1 MTLQNQNQPLVWS
14 DLIDEN
20 VKNAIRLSWQYMIHT
35 NENALKRADAIFLL
49 GAEDVRVASY
59 AADLYKRGLAPLI
72 IFSGKEGEITKG
84 KFGGKSE
91 ARYFSDIAEAQ
102 GVPRSAMLLE
112 EESTNTG
119 ENIRFTLALLKS
131 RGLEIKSWIIVQKP
145 YMLRRAL
152 MTLLKQ
158 GEGNFSRDSVQMTG
172 PPLSVEKYA
181 DPSLGLELHVVL
193 RNMCGDLHRIGV
205 YPDMGFQV
213 FAYIPPYIWTALKI
227 MSDAGFGSRCIRSVP
242 GDPSSNHLGF
252 ERSVQPPPTTLI
264 QRIEL
269 LEDVSHS
276 VLHLDL
282 RPTTT
287 VDNKSREEFGFV
299 LSEPEKRVE
308 AALKTSSSCIAR
320 GCILAKCPSD
330 YYEKPLEYR
339 ASLLKC
345 SQSQLNKTILLETDG
360 TVVNDLSA
368 PLNKQK
374 YVAIILPY
382 LTKLK
387 MDTIAKILAPGF
399 RLAADGEKVSGF
411 SHGGV
416 TPFGSL
422 TSLPVVVS
430 RQAAAEEYIWL
441 GGGVVDTK
449 LRVLVK
455 QLLQVGGS
463 GVEGYKP
470 IVADVAQPRINGE
483 VDDD

>member
-1 MTLQNQNQPLVWS
+1 MTSNLKPLVWS
-14 DLIDEN
+14 DLTNEN
-20 VKNAIRLSWQYMIHT
+20 VKNAIRLSWQYM
-35 NENALKRADAIFLL
+35 NLCENVLKPADAIFLL

-72 IFSGKEGEITKG
+72 IFSGKEGEMTKG

-91 ARYFSDIAEAQ
+91 ARFFSDIAEAQ

-119 ENIRFTLALLKS
+119 ENIRFTLALLKA

-158 GEGNFSRDSVQMTG
+158 GEGTFTRSSVQMTG
-172 PPLSVEKYA
+172 QPLSVETYA

-205 YPDMGFQV
+205 YPEMGFQV
-213 FAYIPPYIWTALKI
+213 FGYIPPNVWAALKI

-242 GDPSSNHLGF
+242 GDPSSTPLGF
-252 ERSVQPPPTTLI
+252 ERCVQPPPTTLI

-276 VLHLDL
+276 VFHLDL
-282 RPTTT
+282 RSTTT
-287 VDNKSREEFGFV
+287 VDNNKSREEFGFV
-299 LSEPEKRVE
+299 LTEPEKRVE
-308 AALKTSSSCIAR
+308 AALKASSSCIAR
-320 GCILAKCPSD
+320 GCILAKTPLD
-330 YYEKPLEYR
+330 YYDKPLEYR

-345 SQSQLNKTILLETDG
+345 SQIQLNKTILLETDG

-368 PLNKQK
+368 PLIKQK

-382 LTKLK
+382 STKLK

-430 RQAAAEEYIWL
+430 RQTAAEESIWL

-449 LRVLVK
+449 LRVFVK

-483 VDDD
+483 GDDD